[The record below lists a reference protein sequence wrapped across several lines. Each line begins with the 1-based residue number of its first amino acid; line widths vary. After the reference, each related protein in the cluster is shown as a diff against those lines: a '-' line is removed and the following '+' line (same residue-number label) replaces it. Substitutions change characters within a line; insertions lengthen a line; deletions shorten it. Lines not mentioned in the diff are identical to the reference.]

1 MRSTDWVRAQADRQD
16 EVGELARRVPDWPRG
31 RPRLDELH
39 AHLEAR
45 GADGWDMG
53 DAHQALDEAAFGFIR
68 RRLVGM
74 RSTIRRRE
82 HNRRGPAT
90 ASAATRPWPRT
101 QYGAI
106 TPLTSGNAHEGVRDR
121 M

>member
-1 MRSTDWVRAQADRQD
+1 MRFTDWVQAQADRQD

-39 AHLEAR
+39 AHPAVR

-53 DAHQALDEAAFGFIR
+53 HAHPALDEAAFGFIR

-82 HNRRGPAT
+82 HNRRGPAPPAPPLGPGPERNT
-90 ASAATRPWPRT
+90 AP
-101 QYGAI
+101 
-106 TPLTSGNAHEGVRDR
+106 
-121 M
+121 